1 MDEPKLQHFEAEW
14 IDAHHHLWR
23 YSEAEYPWMSAQMQ
37 AIRRDFSVHDL
48 ADEANASGV
57 IGTIAVQAR
66 QSVEETECLLA
77 VAQSSLLV
85 KGVVG
90 WAPLSDP
97 NVTEWL
103 DKWKGNP
110 LLKGVRHV
118 LHDEADDEYMLRP
131 DFNAG
136 IRALMSYRLRY
147 DLLIFER
154 HLPQTIS
161 FVDRH
166 PNQLFILDHIAKP
179 HIRDG
184 VFESWKTNISR
195 LAERTNVYCKLSGMA
210 TEANWNNWNADTL
223 KPYFDHVLRIFGP
236 SRLMFGS
243 DWPVLNLAGSYVT
256 WVEIVD
262 QWLSNLS
269 KDEADAIR
277 KDTAIHIYGLDSQP

>member
-1 MDEPKLQHFEAEW
+1 MDEPKLQHPRTQW

-48 ADEANASGV
+48 AIEANVSGV
-57 IGTIAVQAR
+57 TGTVAVQAR
-66 QSVEETECLLA
+66 QSVEETEWLLT

-90 WAPLSDP
+90 WVPLIDP

-103 DKWKGNP
+103 DKWKSNP
-110 LLKGVRHV
+110 LLKGVRHI

-136 IRALMSYRLRY
+136 IRALMSYGLRY

-161 FVDRH
+161 FVDQH
-166 PNQLFILDHIAKP
+166 PNQVFILDHIAKP
-179 HIRDG
+179 RIRDG
-184 VFESWKTNISR
+184 ALDPWRINISR
-195 LAERTNVYCKLSGMA
+195 LAERPHVYCKLSGMA
-210 TEANWNNWNADTL
+210 TEANVDNWNSDTL
-223 KPYFDHVLRIFGP
+223 KPYFDHVLEAFGP
-236 SRLMFGS
+236 SRIMFGS
-243 DWPVLNLAGSYVT
+243 DWPVLNLASSYAT
-256 WVEIVD
+256 WVQIVD
-262 QWLSNLS
+262 QWLSNLN
-269 KDEADAIR
+269 KAEADAIR
-277 KDTAIHIYGLDSQP
+277 RDTAIRIYGLDPQL